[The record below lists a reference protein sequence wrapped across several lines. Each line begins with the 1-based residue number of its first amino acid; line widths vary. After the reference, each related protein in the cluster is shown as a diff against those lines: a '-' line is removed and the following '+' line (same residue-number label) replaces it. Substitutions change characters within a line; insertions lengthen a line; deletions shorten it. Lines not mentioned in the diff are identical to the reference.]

1 MKKTLIT
8 LLAFFTSLS
17 SIIAQNPWTGKLY
30 LHFLDSN
37 NAALT
42 DTIWFGCDSLGGVGY
57 QSGLDKIDTTV
68 TANKAIGSD
77 SQIRTAFNTGCG
89 NVKQNVLGFALN
101 NVVRFPFYSFGKI
114 VGISWDTLDFVFP
127 TTVDT
132 TYKFRS
138 IILKST
144 NAFLFAIDAY
154 DFVLYNYYRSSGF
167 QSDFSFHDSIPVI
180 ADGNPVIGC
189 NHPYQMSE
197 FMLEVW
203 MGKFNVRLDELHQKS
218 DWTIY
223 PNPTVNSLF
232 IKSENTDKTIA
243 TITDVYGNTYINR
256 VLLLSDVHEI
266 DTKILPAGIY
276 FLTLQTPSKIST
288 HKIIKQ

>member
-1 MKKTLIT
+1 MKTICI
-8 LLAFFTSLS
+8 LAILMPLFL
-17 SIIAQNPWTGKLY
+17 IAQNPWTGKLY

-77 SQIRTAFNTGCG
+77 SQIRTAFNTGCV

-114 VGISWDTLDFVFP
+114 VGISWDTLDFVYP
-127 TTVDT
+127 TTDDT

-144 NAFLFAIDAY
+144 NAFLFAIDIY
-154 DFVLYNYYRSSGF
+154 DYILYDSYNLNWKGGN
-167 QSDFSFHDSIPVI
+167 FSIHDSIPVI
-180 ADGNPVIGC
+180 ADGNPAMSC
-189 NHPYQMSE
+189 SYPYQTGE

-203 MGKFNVRLDELHQKS
+203 MGKFNVGLDELHPKS

-223 PNPTVNSLF
+223 PNPTINSLY
-232 IKSENTDKTIA
+232 IKSENADKTIV
-243 TITDVYGNTYINR
+243 TITDIYGNIHINT
-256 VLLLSDVHEI
+256 VLLLSNVHEI
-266 DTKILPAGIY
+266 DTKILPVGIY
-276 FLTLQTPSKIST
+276 FLTLQTPSKKST